1 MALRNVKNPILL
13 DGNLNDVEML
23 RPTKGSLS
31 LKLCGVSEENL
42 TLPVNS
48 VNVPMH
54 AWIKVFNQ
62 NGFVGIYRRTSNN
75 RNIPSDQ
82 SATFRHGIDI
92 LQDSIWAGET
102 DFEGTKT
109 QFLTALLNQQ
119 THLVK
124 GVKPWVLGTCQDS
137 STYKKS
143 IKNDNLMDLFQD
155 LEDEGGDYYFQYDQT
170 VWPWQVS
177 YLQRS
182 SNVASEFRLQ
192 RNMEKCRISEN
203 DSELCT
209 RLVLEVNAMVTDSE
223 GVQQNESVTR
233 TYNNAAAQAIYGIIV
248 KTEDIDTTDTLPNGP
263 FPEADAFASKF
274 LSDRAA
280 PIVTVQI
287 DGLELYR
294 RTGDTWDEARLGTLC
309 RVAIP
314 DYDTYI
320 SQRVVAV
327 SYPDQYGVSDRVTIT
342 LSNATPKTLKETSSL
357 SSSVSTA
364 QRTASKAGSRGRSNS
379 RAVESFDQHFKIV
392 DDNNNV
398 LKQAGMHL
406 DANGLLVYADDNVNM
421 VGSRFNVQADKIGM
435 VVGTRPD
442 GRNFVKAGEICI
454 AINESGETSAVLD
467 ADRVLAGRG
476 AETIGDLE
484 LPDWMDT
491 TEGLI
496 ATKATIVDLNALRAR
511 VGTLEADTVKTA
523 NLASAI
529 AAIDLLTVN
538 ALSVQG
544 GTNLS
549 GTLTVGGKARFSTIG
564 FGSGVGATDFSDCVI
579 NASVSNN
586 VLTLTKASGGTVTF
600 SKATSL
606 SGGWS
611 GGRYTVTASPQGN
624 TNSTKLQQLVG
635 NGSVSVSSSGKIVS
649 QNFYVMYGEDGDTSF
664 AQTGAN
670 LQASINASSVY
681 NSGWDYGQTQR
692 VRTAADAGSQDIT
705 IKLLDFDQRW
715 TITDT
720 YTKSNGTTS
729 TVKYTVA
736 APSASDARQGWTEGI
751 FTSAG
756 SKCKSGLT
764 VFYDASGSDYVE
776 MAYRK
781 DGSWISA
788 GRHYWFYGSTSGT
801 TTLYRK
807 S

>member
-13 DGNLNDVEML
+13 DSNLNDVEML

-42 TLPVNS
+42 TLPVDS

-155 LEDEGGDYYFQYDQT
+155 LEDEGGDYYFSYDQT
-170 VWPWQVS
+170 VWPWRVS

-182 SNVASEFRLQ
+182 GNVASEFRLQ

-223 GVQQNESVTR
+223 GIQQNEAVTR
-233 TYNNAAAQAIYGIIV
+233 TYNNTAAQAIYGIIV

-274 LSDRAA
+274 LTDRAA

-342 LSNATPKTLKETSSL
+342 LSNATPKTIKETSSL

-364 QRTASKAGSRGRSNS
+364 QRTASRASSRGRSNS
-379 RAVESFDQHFKIV
+379 REVESFDQHFKIV

-476 AETIGDLE
+476 AQTIEDLE

-491 TEGLI
+491 TTGLI

-511 VGTLEADTVKTA
+511 VGTLEADSITTSNMESINAMFNSVGA
-523 NLASAI
+523 RDI
-529 AAIDLLTVN
+529 AA
-538 ALSVQG
+538 
-544 GTNLS
+544 S
-549 GTLTVGGKARFSTIG
+549 GTLSIKDGNTYYGVQRSISDLQIVS
-564 FGSGVGATDFSDCVI
+564 SGNTYTLQYKKWADSNWT
-579 NASVSNN
+579 SVSQ
-586 VLTLTKASGGTVTF
+586 SF
-600 SKATSL
+600 SRATSL

-635 NGSVSVSSSGKIVS
+635 NGDVSVSSSGKIVS
-649 QNFYVMYGEDGDTSF
+649 QNFYVMFGEDGDTSF
-664 AQTGAN
+664 VQTGAN
-670 LQASINASSVY
+670 LRASINASSVY
-681 NSGWDYGQTQR
+681 NSGWDYGQTRR

-705 IKLLDFDQRW
+705 IKSLDFDQRW

-736 APSASDARQGWTEGI
+736 APSASEAREGWTEGI

>member
-13 DGNLNDVEML
+13 DGNLNDVKML

-309 RVAIP
+309 RVAVP

-364 QRTASKAGSRGRSNS
+364 QRTASRAGSRGRSNS

-454 AINESGETSAVLD
+454 AINESGETTAVLD

-491 TEGLI
+491 TTGLI

-511 VGTLEADTVKTA
+511 VGTLEADSITTSNMESINAMFNSVGAKD
-523 NLASAI
+523 I
-529 AAIDLLTVN
+529 AA
-538 ALSVQG
+538 
-544 GTNLS
+544 S
-549 GTLTVGGKARFSTIG
+549 GTLSIKDGNTYYGVQRSISDLQIVS
-564 FGSGVGATDFSDCVI
+564 SGNTYTLQYKKWADSNWT
-579 NASVSNN
+579 SVSQ
-586 VLTLTKASGGTVTF
+586 SF
-600 SKATSL
+600 SRATSL

-681 NSGWDYGQTQR
+681 NSGWDYGQTRR

-705 IKLLDFDQRW
+705 IKSLDFGQRW

-736 APSASDARQGWTEGI
+736 APSTEGWTEGI

-764 VFYDASGSDYVE
+764 AFYDASGNDYIE

-788 GRHYWFYGSTSGT
+788 GRHYWFYASTSGT

>member
-1 MALRNVKNPILL
+1 MRNVKNPILL
-13 DGNLNDVEML
+13 DSNLNDVEML

-92 LQDSIWAGET
+92 LQDSIWSGET

-119 THLVK
+119 THLVN
-124 GVKPWVLGTCQDS
+124 GIKPWVLGTCQDS
-137 STYKKS
+137 STYKKT

-155 LEDEGGDYYFQYDQT
+155 LEDEGGDYYFSYDQT
-170 VWPWQVS
+170 VWPWRVS

-182 SNVASEFRLQ
+182 SAVASEFRLQ

-274 LSDRAA
+274 LADRAA

-287 DGLELYR
+287 DGLEFYR

-320 SQRVVAV
+320 SQRLVAV
-327 SYPDQYGVSDRVTIT
+327 SYPDQYGVPDRITIT

-364 QRTASKAGSRGRSNS
+364 QRTASRAGSRGRSNS

-476 AETIGDLE
+476 AQTIEDLE

-511 VGTLEADTVKTA
+511 VGTLEADSITTSNMESINAMFNSVGAKD
-523 NLASAI
+523 I
-529 AAIDLLTVN
+529 AA
-538 ALSVQG
+538 
-544 GTNLS
+544 S
-549 GTLTVGGKARFSTIG
+549 GTLSIKDGNTYYGVQRSISDLQIVS
-564 FGSGVGATDFSDCVI
+564 SGNTYTLQYKKWADSNWT
-579 NASVSNN
+579 SVSQ
-586 VLTLTKASGGTVTF
+586 SF
-600 SKATSL
+600 SRATSL

-670 LQASINASSVY
+670 LQASINASAVY
-681 NSGWDYGQTQR
+681 NNGWDYGQTQR
-692 VRTAADAGSQDIT
+692 VRTAADAGSQDLT
-705 IKLLDFDQRW
+705 IKSLDFDQRW

-736 APSASDARQGWTEGI
+736 APSASEAREGWTEGI